1 MDDEADGMLGVSS
14 SFIWNEGFETFRGIP
29 ETFSGDT
36 PGPRKDY
43 DTPYDCFIDIWD
55 KTIIERIVEETN
67 RYATQTIDGIKDKG
81 TLKPS
86 SRLHKWTLTDA
97 DEIMVLYAVYM
108 YMGIDPRT
116 SQTEYW
122 MSNEV
127 LEMPRFKHMMTYNRY
142 VLLFILWTILFRVW
156 WRIVH
161 KMKKILYHQNWQ
173 NLKTEGCLNQ

>member
-142 VLLFILWTILFRVW
+142 VLLSKCLHFVDNS
-156 WRIVH
+156 VQSVVENCP
-161 KMKKILYHQNWQ
+161 QNEE
-173 NLKTEGCLNQ
+173 NIISPKLAKFKPIK